1 MSHSNKNDW
10 QDDLQNAVRTL
21 DEADRILFLTESEK
35 AAIKKNPVFPFM
47 ITHYLARLI
56 KKEPALRKA
65 YIPNLLFNTY
75 SSGQTDPLDEEQFMK
90 SGCLIHRYSDRALLL
105 ATNSCASYCRY
116 CTRYRRVGRSTP
128 QDIDESLSYLS
139 KHTEINDVLISGGD
153 PLILSD
159 DYLDNL
165 LFRLRAIK
173 HISVLRIGTNI
184 VNVLPK
190 RINSSLIKVLKKYR
204 PLWLSIHFTHP
215 AEITASCSAALDRLS
230 RAGIPMLSQT
240 VLLKGVNDEKD
251 VIKDLMLKLI
261 ANNVKPYYL
270 HHCDDIRGAEYF
282 RVPMTKGLEIIRYL
296 KENISGFA
304 VPEYCLDMP
313 GAVSKVRIE
322 HEIPI
327 S

>member
-1 MSHSNKNDW
+1 M
-10 QDDLQNAVRTL
+10 
-21 DEADRILFLTESEK
+21 DEADKLLSLTDDEK
-35 AAIKKNPVFPFM
+35 VAINANPDLPFM
-47 ITHYLARLI
+47 ITRYLARLI

-75 SSGQTDPLDEEQFMK
+75 SSGLTDPLDEERFMK
-90 SGCLIHRYSDRALLL
+90 SGCLIHRYHDRALLL

-116 CTRYRRVGRSTP
+116 CTRYRRVGRSSSK
-128 QDIDESLSYLS
+128 DIDESLAYLA

-159 DYLDNL
+159 EYLDNL
-165 LFRLRAIK
+165 LSKLRTIK

-215 AEITASCSAALDRLS
+215 VEITSACSAALNRLS
-230 RAGIPMLSQT
+230 CAGIPMISQT
-240 VLLKGVNDEKD
+240 VLLKGINDDKD
-251 VIKDLMLKLI
+251 IIKDLMLKLI

-282 RVPMTKGLEIIRYL
+282 RVPMVKGLEIIRYL
-296 KENISGFA
+296 KDNISGFA
-304 VPEYCLDMP
+304 VPEYCLDVP
-313 GAVSKVRIE
+313 GAASKVRIE
-322 HEIPI
+322 RDTAVP
-327 S
+327 